1 MRVFVDERLSIAL
14 TDTRDDG
21 VASIVA
27 RAVEEGLG
35 NKLIDDSCEVFA
47 DGDMNPVADGLPVA
61 DELPVADGLP
71 VELNECI
78 VVELSIALIDGAG
91 NDVTS
96 GVIDSKGVSD
106 TSGLIVG
113 TGEELINILAD
124 ERHD

>member
-47 DGDMNPVADGLPVA
+47 DGDMNPVADGLSVADGLPVA

-71 VELNECI
+71 VELNEWI
-78 VVELSIALIDGAG
+78 IEELSIALIDGAG
-91 NDVTS
+91 NDLRLSVC
-96 GVIDSKGVSD
+96 VC
-106 TSGLIVG
+106 
-113 TGEELINILAD
+113 
-124 ERHD
+124 

>member
-35 NKLIDDSCEVFA
+35 NKLIDDSCEAFT
-47 DGDMNPVADGLPVA
+47 DGDMNPVIEGLPLADGLPVRLT
-61 DELPVADGLP
+61 EVTPVG
-71 VELNECI
+71 V
-78 VVELSIALIDGAG
+78 SRALIDGAG
-91 NDVTS
+91 NEVTN
-96 GVIDSKGVSD
+96 GDIDSKGVSD

-113 TGEELINILAD
+113 TGEELVNIVYDDTAD
-124 ERHD
+124 